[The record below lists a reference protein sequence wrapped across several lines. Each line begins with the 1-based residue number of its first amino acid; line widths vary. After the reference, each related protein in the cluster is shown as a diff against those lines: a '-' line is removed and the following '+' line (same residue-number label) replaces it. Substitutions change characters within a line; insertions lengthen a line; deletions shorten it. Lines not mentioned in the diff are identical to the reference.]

1 MTEAAQTELNRRKTD
16 HEIDLI
22 EIITIL
28 WKARKFIAIVTAI
41 SLAIGI
47 LYIIF
52 ATPMYRGTITL
63 YSAVD
68 TGSNSPISIMARQLG
83 AGGAQT
89 GATYYNIPDVVK
101 SRTLAEKIVEHEWEV
116 EGFEKKVDLVKY
128 FDKIF
133 GAEEPEK
140 FDSETDEKLWRERK
154 FYNYSQYISADR
166 ISVIANDK
174 TGLITVTVDMESPAL
189 ARDIANF
196 ISLFITGWVNDAQKE
211 KVRSNLEFINE
222 RAAVLGAELQ
232 EAENDLKK
240 FRETNRNILNSPDLQ
255 LELQRLQ
262 RQVTIKQEVYLTM
275 IKQREINQ
283 IEENKSVDVV
293 KILDEAIYNPVP
305 YSPNKKNALAGALFL
320 GIILNSFLIILFY
333 FLQRGIYNKS
343 GKLPA
348 FMEKIKYLLSM

>member
-28 WKARKFIAIVTAI
+28 WKARKFIAAVTAI

-68 TGSNSPISIMARQLG
+68 TGANSPMSIMARQLG

-101 SRTLAEKIVEHEWEV
+101 SRTLAEKIVGHEWEI
-116 EGFEKKVDLVKY
+116 EGFDKKVSLVEY
-128 FDKIF
+128 FDYIF
-133 GAEEPEK
+133 DAEEPEK
-140 FDSETDEKLWRERK
+140 FENELDEKLWRERK
-154 FYNYSQYISADR
+154 FYNYSQYISGDR
-166 ISVIANDK
+166 ISVVANDK

-189 ARDIANF
+189 ASDIANF
-196 ISLFITGWVNDAQKE
+196 ISLFVTNWVNDVQKE
-211 KVRSNLEFINE
+211 KIRSNLEFINE

-232 EAENDLKK
+232 DAENELKK

-293 KILDEAIYNPVP
+293 RILDKAIYNPVP
-305 YSPNKKNALAGALFL
+305 YSPDKKNVMAGSIFV
-320 GIILNSFLIILFY
+320 GIILNSFVMILFF
-333 FLQRGIYNKS
+333 FLYRGIEKKTKNVP
-343 GKLPA
+343 G
-348 FMEKIKYLLSM
+348 FMNKIKSIMKI